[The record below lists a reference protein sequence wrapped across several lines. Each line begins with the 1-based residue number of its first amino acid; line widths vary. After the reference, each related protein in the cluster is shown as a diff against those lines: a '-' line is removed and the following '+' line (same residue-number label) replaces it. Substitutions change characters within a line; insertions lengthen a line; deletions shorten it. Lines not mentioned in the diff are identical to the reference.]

1 MSNHV
6 AGKSIVIT
14 GAGGGFGRLVS
25 QKTAALGARLTCA
38 DIDAAAAEE
47 TVAAIRAAGGSAR
60 AVRTDVS
67 DLAQMKALARE
78 AAEAWGT
85 VDVMINNAGI
95 MPLAFYADHEAAADA
110 WHRCIDI
117 NFKGVLN
124 GIIAVHDLPEIMSRK
139 DVHVDFEC
147 KVFEVCNPHQAKKVL
162 AAAPAFSAACCS
174 SPPPLASSAR

>member
-78 AAEAWGT
+78 AAEAWGA

-95 MPLAFYADHEAAADA
+95 MPLALYFWKYTSQLM
-110 WHRCIDI
+110 
-117 NFKGVLN
+117 FKGT
-124 GIIAVHDLPEIMSRK
+124 
-139 DVHVDFEC
+139 
-147 KVFEVCNPHQAKKVL
+147 
-162 AAAPAFSAACCS
+162 
-174 SPPPLASSAR
+174 